1 MGSFVIFFTYGK
13 ARNDEER
20 TPRITGNTENT
31 AKIRDIDV
39 APRVNTL
46 PSRNTGKGLYEKN
59 AGIYLVNHYKM
70 LLY

>member
-20 TPRITGNTENT
+20 TPRITGNTENA
-31 AKIRDIDV
+31 AKIRNIDV

-46 PSRNTGKGLYEKN
+46 PSRNTGKGLNEKKEK
-59 AGIYLVNHYKM
+59 A
-70 LLY
+70 